1 MPLPENSNGQRTK
14 APDRAGNWLAIGAL
28 VVAIG
33 ALVVSVLS
41 WPEYR
46 DRLFP
51 GEVRLLRPPG
61 YAVYRGFLSSFPSDH
76 LAIPIAWRNST
87 NHPVVVAD
95 PRLTLTEAGKKRT
108 FLMYEELPEISDTA
122 VQRYTHTNSVVLQ
135 PQSVST
141 HIAVFGT
148 QDRWDDT
155 HAEDYRFRFLKDE
168 IGNEARDRKSV
179 V

>member
-1 MPLPENSNGQRTK
+1 M
-14 APDRAGNWLAIGAL
+14 
-28 VVAIG
+28 
-33 ALVVSVLS
+33 
-41 WPEYR
+41 
-46 DRLFP
+46 LF
-51 GEVRLLRPPG
+51 R
-61 YAVYRGFLSSFPSDH
+61 S
-76 LAIPIAWRNST
+76 WRNST

-168 IGNEARDRKSV
+168 IGNEASIEYSLIDNSSISKQSTVLIDKFPLYKGIEKIQNDHYDYFWFRGVTETASTSQKR
-179 V
+179 